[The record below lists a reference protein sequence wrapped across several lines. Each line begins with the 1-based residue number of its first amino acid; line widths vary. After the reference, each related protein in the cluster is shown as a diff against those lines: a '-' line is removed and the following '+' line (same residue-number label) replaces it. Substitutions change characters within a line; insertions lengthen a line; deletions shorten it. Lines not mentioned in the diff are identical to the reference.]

1 MSTLDTTRESGTHP
15 VNIGHLVMGLAFAGL
30 VGVWAAVQLDIVPTD
45 DVRWLLPLPWL
56 IAGAAG
62 LVAVAFGQ
70 LRPRRGGSTVE
81 AEDDL
86 TYNTTTDLTS
96 DLDDRLAEEEENR

>member
-1 MSTLDTTRESGTHP
+1 
-15 VNIGHLVMGLAFAGL
+15 
-30 VGVWAAVQLDIVPTD
+30 VWAAVQLDIVPTD